1 MNALVIA
8 STEADAHAAASIEEH
23 HAQLGGALELLVEA
37 ILAAASAGAD
47 DAAWKDATGRLVAW
61 CQSDLLP
68 HAAAEEQ
75 TLYAAA
81 HDRVEGRLLVESLRT
96 ENVVIGSLVEELA
109 RAQAPLA
116 AAATAKALQ
125 VFVTSHVEKENTV
138 LLPLLSSAAE
148 VSLADLRGGMH
159 ELVSEQPNAQA
170 DEEAPADTDK
180 HDCTC
185 GETDPAGYPEL
196 DARAVPHAIRH
207 ATVFGALDSIG
218 AGGGMVLVAPHDPKP
233 LLAQVER
240 RNPGVFRVEYLE
252 RGPQAW
258 RLAFVRVPA

>member
-1 MNALVIA
+1 MNALFIA
-8 STEADAHAAASIEEH
+8 STEADSRAATSIEEH
-23 HAQLGGALELLVEA
+23 HAQLSGALQRQVEEVT
-37 ILAAASAGAD
+37 AAAAGAED
-47 DAAWKDATGRLVAW
+47 GAWKDATGRLVDW
-61 CQSDLLP
+61 CRAELLP
-68 HAAAEEQ
+68 HAGAEEQ

-81 HDRVEGRLLVESLRT
+81 HDRVEGRLLVDSMLKEH
-96 ENVVIGSLVEELA
+96 VVIGSLVEELA
-109 RAQAPLA
+109 LAQAPLEA
-116 AAATAKALQ
+116 AAAAKALL
-125 VFVTSHVEKENTV
+125 VVVTSHVEKENTV

-148 VSLADLRGGMH
+148 VSLADLLGGMH
-159 ELVSEQPNAQA
+159 ELTAGQDREELPARA
-170 DEEAPADTDK
+170 DG

-207 ATVFGALDSIG
+207 ATVFGALDGIR

-258 RLAFVRVPA
+258 RLAFVRESA